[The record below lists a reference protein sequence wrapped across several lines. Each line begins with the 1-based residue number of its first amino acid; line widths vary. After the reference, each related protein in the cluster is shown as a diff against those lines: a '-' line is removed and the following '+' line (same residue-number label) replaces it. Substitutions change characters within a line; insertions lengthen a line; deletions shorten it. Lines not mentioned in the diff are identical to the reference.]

1 MTCVCLGQIMKASVL
16 GGLLARMGNMTAET
30 TLESVETGVLADTLF
45 SPPADYK
52 LSPKK

>member
-1 MTCVCLGQIMKASVL
+1 MQIKMSANGGGNPL

-30 TLESVETGVLADTLF
+30 TLESVETGVLAATLF

>member
-1 MTCVCLGQIMKASVL
+1 MTCVCLGQIMKAR
-16 GGLLARMGNMTAET
+16 GLLARMGNMTAET